1 MSKKNIT
8 TRDTILNLI
17 PELKKTFAKKAE
29 LTPIQALAASAF
41 HSAKVDGNTV
51 HFYASADKTGDAA
64 FTMDFPVEMFLD
76 QTKTAFVPKFAWSE
90 ETYPGSTNPNLNN
103 KPVMVLAVKGDNDT
117 VTYSFLN
124 MAALVDTYKAK
135 TEGKDASTTVTVEGY
150 EIEVKVNISAEE
162 GNQLQLKP
170 DGLYVPKPAAVDLSG
185 KADKATGATDGNLAA
200 LDANGNL
207 SDSGVAGAD
216 VLTVADIADYTAE
229 EIAAMLADES
239 TAE

>member
-1 MSKKNIT
+1 MSKKNLT

-17 PELKKTFAKKAE
+17 PELKKTFAKKSE

-41 HSAKVDGNTV
+41 HSAKVDGNSV

-103 KPVMVLAVKGDNDT
+103 KPVMVLAVKGDGDT

-150 EIEVKVNISAEE
+150 EIDVAVNISAEA
-162 GNQLQLKP
+162 GNLIEKKA
-170 DGLYVPKPAAVDLSG
+170 DGLYVGAPNVSG
-185 KADKATGATDGNLAA
+185 KADKVTGATDGNLAA

-207 SDSGVAGAD
+207 TDSGVAGAE
-216 VLTVADIADYTAE
+216 VLTSADIADYTAE
-229 EIAAMLADES
+229 EIAALLAD
-239 TAE
+239 AE